1 MRLRHLNLQVSD
13 VDAAREFFETYF
25 GLKCTY
31 QRQKQIAFFTDETG
45 FEFAVSNLFDSPPP
59 KYPADFHVG
68 FILEHTT
75 QVRDLY
81 DLLRKAGIPMRLEL
95 GVQGPN
101 LVFQCTGPDSIPVEV
116 RAANDS

>member
-1 MRLRHLNLQVSD
+1 MRLTHLNLQVSD

-45 FEFAVSNLFDSPPP
+45 FEFAVSNLFGSPPP
-59 KYPADFHVG
+59 KYPDEFHVG
-68 FILEHTT
+68 FILKHTD
-75 QVRDLY
+75 QVRELY
-81 DLLRKAGIPMRLEL
+81 DLLRKAKIPMRLDL
-95 GVQGPN
+95 GVHGRN

-116 RAANDS
+116 RAAKDS